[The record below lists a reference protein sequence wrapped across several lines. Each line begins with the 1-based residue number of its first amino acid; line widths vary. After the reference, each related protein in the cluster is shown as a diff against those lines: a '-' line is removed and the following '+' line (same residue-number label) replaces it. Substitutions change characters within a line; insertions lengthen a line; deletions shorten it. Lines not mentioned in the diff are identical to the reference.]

1 MGELV
6 LTSNLDTERTDK
18 MKQGRIQVIRKA
30 HAGYQ
35 EEPNSLQALD
45 ALAELNEALTDP
57 KKVYLTITAIVWN

>member
-18 MKQGRIQVIRKA
+18 MKQGRIQVISKA

-45 ALAELNEALTDP
+45 ALAELNEA
-57 KKVYLTITAIVWN
+57 